1 MDALETIFQLQKD
14 LARVTSSSR
23 YPQRKEARVSSLAT
37 AIVHEAIELQNL
49 TNWKWW
55 KKSKEF
61 DKALAKEE
69 IVDILHF
76 VVQASIEL
84 GMTPTEILDEY
95 RKKNRINIER
105 QEKGY

>member
-1 MDALETIFQLQKD
+1 VDALETIFQLQKE

-23 YPQRKEARVSSLAT
+23 YPQRKEARISSLAM

-49 TNWKWW
+49 TDWKWW

-61 DKALAKEE
+61 NEALAKEE
-69 IVDILHF
+69 IIDILHF
-76 VVQASIEL
+76 VIQASIEV
-84 GMTPTEILDEY
+84 GMMPTEILNEY
-95 RKKNRINIER
+95 RKKNQINIER